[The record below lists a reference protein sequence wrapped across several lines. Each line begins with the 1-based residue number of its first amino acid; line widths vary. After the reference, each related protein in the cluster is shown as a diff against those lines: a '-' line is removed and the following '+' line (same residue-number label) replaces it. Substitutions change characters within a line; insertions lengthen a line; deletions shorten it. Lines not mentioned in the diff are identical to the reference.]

1 MAETA
6 TVTATIGVG
15 WVFVQGLAA
24 YLITI
29 IVALATAGMIAVMVR
44 LLGAFKP
51 PPAPAPVPA
60 AAVSGAA
67 GPGTVDEAE
76 IARRVAV
83 VAAAV
88 AKVAGHTRIVQIGEA
103 PVPGQWR
110 TTGRALHHGSH
121 TPRR

>member
-6 TVTATIGVG
+6 TVTVG

-29 IVALATAGMIAVMVR
+29 IVALATAGLIAVMVR
-44 LLGAFKP
+44 MLGSFKR
-51 PPAPAPVPA
+51 PASPVAVPA
-60 AAVSGAA
+60 ATV
-67 GPGTVDEAE
+67 PGEVDENE

-88 AKVAGHTRIVQIGEA
+88 ATVAGKTRIVQIGEA

-121 TPRR
+121 TPHR

>member
-1 MAETA
+1 MADTA
-6 TVTATIGVG
+6 TVTVG

-29 IVALATAGMIAVMVR
+29 IVALATAGLIAVMVR
-44 LLGAFKP
+44 SLGAFNRPASP
-51 PPAPAPVPA
+51 PPVPA
-60 AAVSGAA
+60 AAMPGA
-67 GPGTVDEAE
+67 VDEAE

-88 AKVAGHTRIVQIGEA
+88 ATVAGKTRIVQIGEA
-103 PVPGQWR
+103 PVPGLWR

-121 TPRR
+121 TPHR

>member
-1 MAETA
+1 MEETA
-6 TVTATIGVG
+6 AMGVG
-15 WVFVQGLAA
+15 AVFVQGLVG

-29 IVALATAGMIAVMVR
+29 VVALATAGMIAAMVR
-44 LLGAFKP
+44 SLRAFR
-51 PPAPAPVPA
+51 PA
-60 AAVSGAA
+60 AAKAKAA
-67 GPGTVDEAE
+67 VPAVAMTSTVDEAE

-88 AKVAGHTRIVQIGEA
+88 ATVAGQTRILQIGEA

-110 TTGRALHHGSH
+110 TTGRAMHHRSH